1 MMGYK
6 RSRTLKTILA
16 YLLAAVGL
24 LITLFPIFWVFTISI
39 KTQRDAF
46 TLPPVWIFDPV
57 WENYVRIWESAGFA
71 EAFRNSAVIVV
82 LGLLLT
88 LSLAIPAAYAMNRL
102 RFSGKRFFSIWLLM
116 AYLLPEF
123 LFIIPMYV
131 LWQKSGLYDTYLG
144 LAVAY
149 QVILLPFTIWLL
161 KGFFEDIPVE
171 LEDAAR
177 IDGCT
182 RLQTLQKIYLPL
194 AAPGISAT
202 AILTGIWIWNEVA
215 FALALTFSDA
225 KTVTIA
231 AAGFRGYASID
242 WGAMTAASMVSIVP
256 MLIFTFFA
264 QKYIVQGLTLGSL
277 K

>member
-1 MMGYK
+1 MGFK
-6 RSRTLKTILA
+6 RQRSLRSFIA
-16 YLLAAVGL
+16 YLLALVGL
-24 LITLFPIFWVFTISI
+24 FITLFPIFWIFTISI

-46 TLPPVWIFDPV
+46 ALPPIWVFKPIWS
-57 WENYVRIWESAGFA
+57 NYIRIWGAAGFA
-71 EAFRNSAVIVV
+71 EAFRNSTIIVI
-82 LGLLLT
+82 LGLLITLT
-88 LSLAIPAAYAMNRL
+88 LAIPAAYALHRL
-102 RFSGKRFFSIWLLM
+102 PFRGKGLFSIWLLM
-116 AYLLPEF
+116 AYMLPEF

-131 LWQKSGLYDTYLG
+131 IWQRLNLYDTYLG
-144 LAVAY
+144 LVIAY
-149 QVILLPFTIWLL
+149 QVILLPYTIWLL

-182 RLQTLQKIYLPL
+182 RLQALQKIYLPL

-202 AILTGIWIWNEVA
+202 AILIGIWIWNEVA

-242 WGAMTAASMVSIVP
+242 WGAITAASTVSIIP

-264 QKYIVQGLTLGSL
+264 QKYIVQGLTLGSV